1 MEQILT
7 DTADNGV
14 IENVHLA
21 PIGEYVGS
29 DTDGN
34 PVPEK
39 LTAKALQGL
48 ADDLNQRNEEVL
60 ADVDHGA
67 SRKGLSRDTKAAGWF
82 SRFVV
87 DPIRGLFATLRL
99 TKHGKELLENREY
112 RYISP
117 SFSLNDDGTP
127 VRLHTASLTNTPAFA
142 GFIDPILNQE
152 AEKAEET
159 TKEGKLTMEITKDE
173 LVQLIKDTVAGME
186 KAEETAEEK
195 TEETAENAC
204 SEEKPKAEETAENA
218 CSDETKNEEPKAEE
232 VKEEIKEETVTEE
245 VKTEEVKEEP
255 KEEVKE
261 EEKEEVIKI
270 EALNAAPAA
279 LADVSGKSDWM
290 NLHGDAFWKYLAA
303 HPEIKG

>member
-14 IENVHLA
+14 IENVQLA

-29 DTDGN
+29 DADGN

-39 LTAKALQGL
+39 LTAEALQGL

-87 DPIRGLFATLRL
+87 DPLRGLFATLRL

-117 SFSLNDDGTP
+117 SFSLNKDGTP
-127 VRLHTASLTNTPAFA
+127 GRLHTASLTNTPAFA

-152 AEKAEET
+152 AEKAET
-159 TKEGKLTMEITKDE
+159 TTEGKLTMEITKDE

-195 TEETAENAC
+195 AEETAENAC
-204 SEEKPKAEETAENA
+204 SEE
-218 CSDETKNEEPKAEE
+218 TKNEEPK
-232 VKEEIKEETVTEE
+232 EE
-245 VKTEEVKEEP
+245 VKTEEVKTEEEP
-255 KEEVKE
+255 KEEVKTE
-261 EEKEEVIKI
+261 EPKEEVKEEVIKI

-290 NLHGDAFWKYLAA
+290 NLHGDDFWKYLAA

>member
-29 DTDGN
+29 DADGN
-34 PVPEK
+34 PIPEK
-39 LTAKALQGL
+39 LTVESLQGL

-87 DPIRGLFATLRL
+87 DPLRGLFATLKL

-117 SFSLNDDGTP
+117 SFSLNEDGTP
-127 VRLHTASLTNTPAFA
+127 ARLHTASLTNTPAFA

-152 AEKAEET
+152 AEKAET
-159 TKEGKLTMEITKDE
+159 TTEGKLTMEISKDE

-218 CSDETKNEEPKAEE
+218 CSDEAKNEEPVEE
-232 VKEEIKEETVTEE
+232 VKTEEVKTEEEPKEEVKTEE
-245 VKTEEVKEEP
+245 VKTEEVKTEEP
-255 KEEVKE
+255 KED
-261 EEKEEVIKI
+261 VIKI
-270 EALNAAPAA
+270 EALCQAPAA
-279 LADVSGKSDWM
+279 LADVSGKSDWI
-290 NLHGDAFWKYLAA
+290 NLHGDDFWKYLAD